1 MVPVFALSVCA
12 ALSGMVDDIE
22 AMKKSGL
29 TEQQAVQ
36 TIEQMQLSE
45 ELKLRA
51 RTSIP
56 VVYALGQGVSTNS
69 WKVHLLLTCDNP
81 RVIRGNKHTHQGSG
95 RGAGDRS
102 SHEQYR
108 RVCSDEAWDEDPR

>member
-12 ALSGMVDDIE
+12 ALSGMVDNIE

-36 TIEQMQLSE
+36 TIEQMQLPE
-45 ELKLRA
+45 DLELRA

-81 RVIRGNKHTHQGSG
+81 RVIRGSERNLRNRKFRNREDIRWQRHTL
-95 RGAGDRS
+95 
-102 SHEQYR
+102 
-108 RVCSDEAWDEDPR
+108 SD

>member
-12 ALSGMVDDIE
+12 ALSGMVDNIE

-36 TIEQMQLSE
+36 TIEQMQLPE
-45 ELKLRA
+45 DLELRA

-56 VVYALGQGVSTNS
+56 VVYALGQGVSINS
-69 WKVHLLLTCDNP
+69 WKVHLLLTCNNP
-81 RVIRGNKHTHQGSG
+81 RVIRGSERNLRNRKFRNREDIHWQRHTL
-95 RGAGDRS
+95 
-102 SHEQYR
+102 
-108 RVCSDEAWDEDPR
+108 SD